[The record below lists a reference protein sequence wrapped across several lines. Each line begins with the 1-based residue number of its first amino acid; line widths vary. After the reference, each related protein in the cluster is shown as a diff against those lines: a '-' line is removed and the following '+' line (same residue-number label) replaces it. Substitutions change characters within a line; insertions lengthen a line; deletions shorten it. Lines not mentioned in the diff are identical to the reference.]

1 MNPTLARLL
10 TRLYPPA
17 WRDRYGA
24 EFEAFLQTGQGG
36 LRTSVN
42 VAWSALCEHVFPMR
56 VMQQSK
62 TLPCEVLA
70 EEMDAS
76 INERFLFWPQTPD
89 QIITVNLRVKNVPR

>member
-17 WRDRYGA
+17 WRDRYGV

-42 VAWSALCEHVFPMR
+42 VVWSALWNTSSQPREA
-56 VMQQSK
+56 
-62 TLPCEVLA
+62 TW
-70 EEMDAS
+70 
-76 INERFLFWPQTPD
+76 I
-89 QIITVNLRVKNVPR
+89 QIPIPFAPS